1 MPKKHRRVPRLLKD
15 DDSDLS
21 SETETEEEEE
31 EELETKA
38 QADELEKVTKREK

>member
-31 EELETKA
+31 ELETKA